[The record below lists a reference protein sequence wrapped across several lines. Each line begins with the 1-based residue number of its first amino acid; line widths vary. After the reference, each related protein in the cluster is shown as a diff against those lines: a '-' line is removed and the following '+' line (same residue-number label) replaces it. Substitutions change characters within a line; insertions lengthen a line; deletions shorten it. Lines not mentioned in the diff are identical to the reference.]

1 MLQTSNGPMTKGS
14 KPTSPHQ
21 TTRPSASSPDALRRM
36 RRAKRRDTECELAIR
51 SAVHRMGLRFRVDWK
66 LPDTQR
72 RADLAFVS
80 AKIVVFVDGCFWHVT
95 RATNPRRVQP
105 LLPFLASFVRAR
117 GVSRRIVSREAPGP
131 GTVRRSRR
139 RSGAPSASVT
149 LSASIALDAK
159 RMPA

>member
-1 MLQTSNGPMTKGS
+1 MKFRLICEAQVAGPSKALGLTRTKIQLNLTQIIRRHVS
-14 KPTSPHQ
+14 TVNS
-21 TTRPSASSPDALRRM
+21 RPPASSRR
-36 RRAKRRDTECELAIR
+36 
-51 SAVHRMGLRFRVDWK
+51 
-66 LPDTQR
+66 
-72 RADLAFVS
+72 
-80 AKIVVFVDGCFWHVT
+80 T